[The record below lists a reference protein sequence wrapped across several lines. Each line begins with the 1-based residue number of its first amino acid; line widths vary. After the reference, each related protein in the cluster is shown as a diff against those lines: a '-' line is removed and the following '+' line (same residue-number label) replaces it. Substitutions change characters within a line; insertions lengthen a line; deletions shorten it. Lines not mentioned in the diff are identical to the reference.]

1 MRDLHDLRSDWQRWT
16 PSERLFGV
24 LTLTALFVGAS
35 LPFLIEL

>member
-1 MRDLHDLRSDWQRWT
+1 MRDLHDLRSDWKRWT

-24 LTLTALFVGAS
+24 LTLTALFAVAS

>member
-24 LTLTALFVGAS
+24 LTLTAIFIAAS